1 MTTFDLEEREA
12 IADFGRAWWVFL
24 VTGILWFL
32 VSIIILRFDYTS
44 VGAISILFGIVAIFA
59 GVNEFIM
66 LAASGGWWKVL
77 HGLLG
82 VLFIGVGIVAF
93 IHPGD
98 TFAALAAVMSF
109 FLIFKGFFDVVV
121 SIATRN
127 EISIWWVQ
135 LIAGI
140 VEILI
145 GFWAAGYWGRSA
157 ILLVIWVG
165 VIALMRGITEV
176 IFAFKLRSAGKAA
189 GRGGPGTLAV
199 A

>member
-1 MTTFDLEEREA
+1 M
-12 IADFGRAWWVFL
+12 
-24 VTGILWFL
+24 
-32 VSIIILRFDYTS
+32 
-44 VGAISILFGIVAIFA
+44 AIFA

-98 TFAALAAVMSF
+98 TFAALAAVFSF
-109 FLIFKGFFDVVV
+109 FLIFKGIFDIVV
-121 SIATRN
+121 SIATKD
-127 EISIWWVQ
+127 EIHVWWLQ
-135 LIAGI
+135 LIVGI
-140 VEILI
+140 VELLI

-157 ILLVIWVG
+157 TLLIIWVG
-165 VIALMRGITEV
+165 VIALTRGITEI
-176 IFAFKLRSAGKAA
+176 IFAFKLRSVGKAA
-189 GRGGPGTLAV
+189 A

>member
-1 MTTFDLEEREA
+1 
-12 IADFGRAWWVFL
+12 
-24 VTGILWFL
+24 
-32 VSIIILRFDYTS
+32 
-44 VGAISILFGIVAIFA
+44 VAIFA

-98 TFAALAAVMSF
+98 TFAALAAVFSF
-109 FLIFKGFFDVVV
+109 FLIFKGTFDIVV
-121 SIATRN
+121 SIATKD
-127 EISIWWVQ
+127 EIHVWWLQ
-135 LIAGI
+135 LIVGI
-140 VEILI
+140 VELLI

-157 ILLVIWVG
+157 TLLIIWVG
-165 VIALMRGITEV
+165 IIALTRGITEI
-176 IFAFKLRSAGKAA
+176 IFAFKLRSVGKAA
-189 GRGGPGTLAV
+189 A

>member
-98 TFAALAAVMSF
+98 TFSALAGVMSF
-109 FLIFKGFFDVVV
+109 YFIVKGIFDIAVAFAVHGAPLWWLRLLIG
-121 SIATRN
+121 IA
-127 EISIWWVQ
+127 E
-135 LIAGI
+135 L
-140 VEILI
+140 LL
-145 GFWAAGYWGRSA
+145 GFWAAGDFGHKTVL
-157 ILLVIWVG
+157 LLVWVG
-165 VIALMRGITEV
+165 AAALTRGILD
-176 IFAFKLRSAGKAA
+176 IAAAFRLRGQ
-189 GRGGPGTLAV
+189 LA
-199 A
+199 

>member
-1 MTTFDLEEREA
+1 MFDLEEQEA
-12 IADFGRAWWVFL
+12 LGSAARSWWLFL
-24 VTGILWFL
+24 LTGLLWLLFA
-32 VSIIILRFDYTS
+32 IIVLRFDYTT
-44 VGAISILFGIVAIFA
+44 VTAVAVLFGIVAIAA
-59 GVNEFIM
+59 GVNEFFM

-82 VLFIGVGIVAF
+82 VIFVVVGIVAF
-93 IHPGD
+93 VHPGD

-109 FLIFKGFFDVVV
+109 FLIFKGFFDIVLA
-121 SIATRN
+121 IATRD
-127 EISIWWVQ
+127 EIHIWWVQ

-140 VEILI
+140 VEVLI

-165 VIALMRGITEV
+165 VIALMRGITEI
-176 IFAFKLRSAGKAA
+176 IFAFKLRSAGKSA
-189 GRGGPGTLAV
+189 GGGPGRLAP

>member
-12 IADFGRAWWVFL
+12 VAEFGRAWWIFL

-44 VGAISILFGIVAIFA
+44 VSAISILFGVVAIFA

-82 VLFIGVGIVAF
+82 VLFVGVGN
-93 IHPGD
+93 
-98 TFAALAAVMSF
+98 TFAALAAVFSF
-109 FLIFKGFFDVVV
+109 FLIFKGVFDIVVA
-121 SIATRN
+121 IATKD
-127 EISIWWVQ
+127 EIHVWWLQ
-135 LIAGI
+135 LIVGI
-140 VEILI
+140 VELLI

-157 ILLVIWVG
+157 TLLIIWVG
-165 VIALMRGITEV
+165 VIALARGITEI